1 MVGGVK
7 GTAIESVVADVNRL
21 VEAGRIDRAEL
32 DVRLEAED
40 LELLDQ
46 KLLPSAWYSL
56 GSYGRLMQLLFETEG
71 RKRVEYLVE
80 RGRRAAERIR
90 NAGLYAQL
98 SADRD
103 RWGDRLGAMMV
114 TLGPAIYRDT
124 EWSFRLLAA
133 GGSLRFE
140 IEISVPDN
148 FPDVCR
154 HATQGFIEYTA
165 SHASGQAVRVS
176 SERVS
181 PTRIVIRSAL
191 S

>member
-7 GTAIESVVADVNRL
+7 GTAIESVVADVNRV
-21 VEAGRIDRAEL
+21 VESGGISRADLEL
-32 DVRLEAED
+32 RLEAED

-71 RKRVEYLVE
+71 RRRIEYLVE

-98 SADRD
+98 SADRN
-103 RWGDRLGAMMV
+103 RWGDRLGSMMV
-114 TLGPAIYRDT
+114 TIGPAMYRDT

-133 GGSLRFE
+133 SGGLRFE
-140 IEISVPDN
+140 IEISVPES

-165 SHASGQAVRVS
+165 IHASGQNVRVS
-176 SERVS
+176 SERVG
-181 PTRIVIRSAL
+181 PTRIVIQSTAA
-191 S
+191 

>member
-7 GTAIESVVADVNRL
+7 GTAIESVVADVNRV
-21 VEAGRIDRAEL
+21 VESGGISRADLEL
-32 DVRLEAED
+32 RLEAED

-56 GSYGRLMQLLFETEG
+56 GSYGRLMQILFETEG
-71 RKRVEYLVE
+71 RRRIEYLVE

-98 SADRD
+98 SADRN
-103 RWGDRLGAMMV
+103 RWGDRLGSMMV
-114 TLGPAIYRDT
+114 TIGPAMYRDT

-133 GGSLRFE
+133 SGGLRFE
-140 IEISVPDN
+140 IEISVPES

-165 SHASGQAVRVS
+165 IHASGQNVRVS
-176 SERVS
+176 SERVG
-181 PTRIVIRSAL
+181 PTRIVIQSTAA
-191 S
+191 

>member
-7 GTAIESVVADVNRL
+7 GTAIESVVADVNRV
-21 VEAGRIDRAEL
+21 VESGGISRADLEL
-32 DVRLEAED
+32 RLEAED

-56 GSYGRLMQLLFETEG
+56 GSYGRLMQILFETEG
-71 RKRVEYLVE
+71 RRRIEYLVE

-114 TLGPAIYRDT
+114 TIGPAMYRDT
-124 EWSFRLLAA
+124 EWSFRLLAG
-133 GGSLRFE
+133 GGSSRFE
-140 IEISVPDN
+140 IEISVPDS

-154 HATQGFIEYTA
+154 HATQGFIEFTA
-165 SHASGQAVRVS
+165 IHASGQNVRVS
-176 SERVS
+176 SERVG
-181 PTRIVIRSAL
+181 PTRIVIQSTAA
-191 S
+191 

>member
-21 VEAGRIDRAEL
+21 VESGRIARTEL
-32 DVRLEAED
+32 EVRLEAD
-40 LELLDQ
+40 DIELLEQ

-56 GSYGRLMQLLFETEG
+56 GSYGRMTQLLFETEG
-71 RKRVEYLVE
+71 RRRIEYLVE

-98 SADRD
+98 SADRE

-114 TLGPAIYRDT
+114 TLGPAMYRDT
-124 EWSFRLLAA
+124 EWDFRLLA
-133 GGSLRFE
+133 GSDGSRFE
-140 IEISVPDN
+140 IEISVPDQ

-154 HATQGFIEYTA
+154 HATQGFVEYTA
-165 SHASGQAVRVS
+165 SHASGRTVHVT
-176 SERVS
+176 SERIG
-181 PTRIVIRSAL
+181 PTRIVIRTST

>member
-21 VEAGRIDRAEL
+21 VDTGGVRRADLE
-32 DVRLEAED
+32 VRLEADD

-71 RKRVEYLVE
+71 RRRIEYLVE

-98 SADRD
+98 AADRD

-114 TLGPAIYRDT
+114 TIGPAMYRDT
-124 EWSFRLLAA
+124 EWSFHLLAA
-133 GGSLRFE
+133 GGGLRFE
-140 IEISVPDN
+140 IEISVPEC

-165 SHASGQAVRVS
+165 NHASGQNVRVS
-176 SERVS
+176 SERVG
-181 PTRIVIRSAL
+181 PTRIVIRAATA
-191 S
+191 

>member
-21 VEAGRIDRAEL
+21 VDAGTISRADLE
-32 DVRLEAED
+32 VRLEADD
-40 LELLDQ
+40 LKLLDQ

-56 GSYGRLMQLLFETEG
+56 GSYGRLTQLLFETEG
-71 RKRVEYLVE
+71 HRRIEYLVE

-98 SADRD
+98 AADRD
-103 RWGDRLGAMMV
+103 RWGDRIGAMMV
-114 TLGPAIYRDT
+114 TLGPAMYRDT
-124 EWSFRLLAA
+124 EWKFRPLA
-133 GGSLRFE
+133 GGSGLRFE
-140 IEISVPDN
+140 IEISVPAA

-165 SHASGQAVRVS
+165 IHAAGQNVRVS
-176 SERVS
+176 SERVG
-181 PTRIVIRSAL
+181 PTRIVIRAATA
-191 S
+191 

>member
-21 VEAGRIDRAEL
+21 VDAGGISRADLE
-32 DVRLEAED
+32 VRLEADD

-71 RKRVEYLVE
+71 RRRIEYLVE

-98 SADRD
+98 AADRD

-114 TLGPAIYRDT
+114 TIGPAMYRDT
-124 EWSFRLLAA
+124 EWSFHLLAA
-133 GGSLRFE
+133 GGGLRFE
-140 IEISVPDN
+140 IEISVPEC

-165 SHASGQAVRVS
+165 THASGQNVRVS
-176 SERVS
+176 SERVG
-181 PTRIVIRSAL
+181 PTRIMIRTSTA
-191 S
+191 

>member
-21 VEAGRIDRAEL
+21 VDAGGISRADLE
-32 DVRLEAED
+32 VRLEADD

-71 RKRVEYLVE
+71 RRRIEYLVE

-103 RWGDRLGAMMV
+103 RWGDRLGSMMV
-114 TLGPAIYRDT
+114 TIGPAMYRDT

-133 GGSLRFE
+133 SGGLRFE
-140 IEISVPDN
+140 IEISVPES

-154 HATQGFIEYTA
+154 HATQGFIEFTA
-165 SHASGQAVRVS
+165 IHASGQNVRVS
-176 SERVS
+176 SERVG
-181 PTRIVIRSAL
+181 PTRIVIQSTAA
-191 S
+191 

>member
-7 GTAIESVVADVNRL
+7 GTAIESVVGDVNRL
-21 VEAGRIDRAEL
+21 VDSGGISRADLE
-32 DVRLEAED
+32 VRLESED
-40 LELLDQ
+40 LELLDR

-71 RKRVEYLVE
+71 RRRIEYLVE

-98 SADRD
+98 AADRD

-114 TLGPAIYRDT
+114 TLGPAMYRDT
-124 EWSFRLLAA
+124 EWSFRLLA
-133 GGSLRFE
+133 GGGGLRFE
-140 IEISVPDN
+140 IEISVPEI

-165 SHASGQAVRVS
+165 IHAAGQNVRVS
-176 SERVS
+176 SERVG
-181 PTRIVIRSAL
+181 PTRIVIRAATT
-191 S
+191 

>member
-7 GTAIESVVADVNRL
+7 GTALESVVADVNRL
-21 VEAGRIDRAEL
+21 VETGVISRADL
-32 DVRLEAED
+32 DVRLDAED

-56 GSYGRLMQLLFETEG
+56 GSYGRLTQLLFETEG
-71 RKRVEYLVE
+71 RRRIEYLVE

-90 NAGLYAQL
+90 NAGLYAQF

-103 RWGDRLGAMMV
+103 RWGDRIGAMLV
-114 TLGPAIYRDT
+114 TLGPAMYRDT
-124 EWSFRLLAA
+124 EWSYRLLA
-133 GGSLRFE
+133 GGSGMRFE
-140 IEISVPDN
+140 IEVSVPAD

-154 HATQGFIEYTA
+154 HATQGFVEYTA
-165 SHASGQAVRVS
+165 VHAAGENVRVS

-181 PTRIVIRSAL
+181 PTRIVIRAGTT
-191 S
+191 

>member
-21 VEAGRIDRAEL
+21 VDAGGISRADLE
-32 DVRLEAED
+32 VRLEADD
-40 LELLDQ
+40 LELLGQ

-71 RKRVEYLVE
+71 HRRIEYLVE

-114 TLGPAIYRDT
+114 TLGPAMYRDT
-124 EWSFRLLAA
+124 EWSFHLLTA
-133 GGSLRFE
+133 GGGLRFE
-140 IEISVPDN
+140 IEISVPEC

-154 HATQGFIEYTA
+154 HAAQGFIEYTA
-165 SHASGQAVRVS
+165 IHAAGQHVRVS
-176 SERVS
+176 SERVK
-181 PTRIVIRSAL
+181 PTRIVIRTS
-191 S
+191 SD

>member
-21 VEAGRIDRAEL
+21 VEAGGISRAEL
-32 DVRLEAED
+32 EVRLEADD
-40 LELLDQ
+40 LELLEQ

-71 RKRVEYLVE
+71 RRRIEYLVE

-98 SADRD
+98 AADRD

-114 TLGPAIYRDT
+114 TIGPAMYRDT
-124 EWSFRLLAA
+124 EWSFRLLTA
-133 GGSLRFE
+133 GGGLRFE
-140 IEISVPDN
+140 IEISVPES

-165 SHASGQAVRVS
+165 AHASGQSVRVS
-176 SERVS
+176 SERVG
-181 PTRIVIRSAL
+181 PTRIMIRTST

>member
-7 GTAIESVVADVNRL
+7 GTAIESVVADVNRV
-21 VEAGRIDRAEL
+21 VESGGISRADLEL
-32 DVRLEAED
+32 RLEAED

-56 GSYGRLMQLLFETEG
+56 GSYGRLMQILFETEG
-71 RKRVEYLVE
+71 RRRIEYLVE

-114 TLGPAIYRDT
+114 TIGPAMYRDT

-133 GGSLRFE
+133 SGGLRFE
-140 IEISVPDN
+140 IEISVPES

-154 HATQGFIEYTA
+154 HATQGFIEFTA
-165 SHASGQAVRVS
+165 IHASGQNVRVS
-176 SERVS
+176 SERVG
-181 PTRIVIRSAL
+181 PTRIVIQSTAA
-191 S
+191 